1 MNLLYKLENV
11 EYSYG
16 WNNQKVPV
24 LKGVSLEIPKPSFIC
39 LVGPSG
45 VGKTTLLN
53 LIGFIDSPTKG
64 QIKFNGNSVES
75 LKEDSKEIFRLKNV
89 GFVFQ
94 SFYLIPT
101 LTVIENAAYFLPA
114 LGYKKTEAE
123 KWTLH
128 ILDLLGL
135 VDQKNKKPLE
145 LSGGQ
150 RQRVAIARAMVKK
163 PQVILADEPTA
174 NLDSVTAD
182 KTIAAF
188 QELQK
193 SEGTSF
199 IFATHDTHLMK
210 YAKQVLQMKDGLI
223 YE

>member
-1 MNLLYKLENV
+1 MSLLYKLQDI
-11 EYSYG
+11 EYSYS
-16 WNNQKVPV
+16 WNDKKIPV
-24 LKGVSLEIPKPSFIC
+24 LKGIQLEIEKSAFTC

-53 LIGFIDSPTKG
+53 LIGFIESPTKG
-64 QIKFNGNSVES
+64 QILFDGQEVSS
-75 LKEDSKEIFRLKNV
+75 LTENKKEDLRLHHV

-94 SFYLIPT
+94 SFYLLPT
-101 LTVIENAAYFLPA
+101 LTVLENASYFLSS
-114 LGYKKTEAE
+114 LGYKKNQARD
-123 KWTLH
+123 WAMQV
-128 ILDLLGL
+128 LDLLGL
-135 VDQKNKKPLE
+135 ADHYSKKPLE

-150 RQRVAIARAMVKK
+150 RQRVAIARALVKK
-163 PQVILADEPTA
+163 PKVILADEPTA

-182 KTIAAF
+182 KIITAF

-210 YAKQVLQMKDGLI
+210 YAKRVITMKDGSLDG
-223 YE
+223 

>member
-1 MNLLYKLENV
+1 MSLLYKLQDI
-11 EYSYG
+11 EYSYS
-16 WNNQKVPV
+16 WNDKKIPV
-24 LKGVSLEIPKPSFIC
+24 LRGIQLEIEESAFTC

-53 LIGFIDSPTKG
+53 LIGFIENPTKG
-64 QIKFNGNSVES
+64 QILFNGQEVSS
-75 LKEDSKEIFRLKNV
+75 LTETKKEDLRLHHV

-94 SFYLIPT
+94 SFYLLPT
-101 LTVIENAAYFLPA
+101 LTVLENASYFLPS
-114 LGYKKTEAE
+114 LGYKKTQARD
-123 KWTLH
+123 WTMQVLKM
-128 ILDLLGL
+128 LGL
-135 VDQKNKKPLE
+135 EDHHNKKPLE

-150 RQRVAIARAMVKK
+150 RQRVAIARALVKK
-163 PQVILADEPTA
+163 PKVILADEPTA

-182 KTIAAF
+182 KIITAF

-210 YAKQVLQMKDGLI
+210 YAKRVITMKDGSLDG
-223 YE
+223 

>member
-1 MNLLYKLENV
+1 MNLLYKLEKI
-11 EYSYG
+11 EYSYD

-24 LKGVSLEIPKPSFIC
+24 LKGVDLEIPKSSFLC

-53 LIGFIDSPTKG
+53 LVGFIEDPTKG
-64 QIKFNGNSVES
+64 QIIFDGSPIHHLSENE
-75 LKEDSKEIFRLKNV
+75 KEILRLKNV

-94 SFYLIPT
+94 AFYLIPT
-101 LTVIENAAYFLPA
+101 LTVLENACYFLPA
-114 LGYKKTEAE
+114 LGYKKADAE
-123 KWTLH
+123 KWAMQ

-135 VDQKNKKPLE
+135 ADHRDKKPLE

-182 KTIAAF
+182 KTITAF

-199 IFATHDTHLMK
+199 IFATHDNHLMK
-210 YAKQVLQMKDGLI
+210 YARRVVQMKDGLI